1 MTASSVRRA
10 RWSTAVLARSL
21 ACTFASA
28 RPLMTLRAWRRR
40 LRSGSQPA
48 VWSPTDPTTLHSTA
62 AIMTRATMVLSTAA
76 PTTRTRAATMVLS
89 TAATTTRTRTR
100 TATTAP
106 STAAPTTRTRAATMV
121 LSTAATTTRT
131 RTRTATTTA
140 RTSEA
145 ATAAAGGFLA
155 LRYRRSRLAT
165 LSSSATVPVFTRMT
179 CSARGTRC
187 RRRACAW
194 ACGSPS
200 SPSRTV
206 VRSAAS
212 TTSSLA
218 PRIRTWRT
226 SRVSVV
232 VPRPCH
238 LMLSALLAR
247 VSECCST
254 RTALCAL
261 PASPCR

>member
-62 AIMTRATMVLSTAA
+62 AIMTRATMVL
-76 PTTRTRAATMVLS
+76 
-89 TAATTTRTRTR
+89 
-100 TATTAP
+100 